1 MSLDTKYRPRTYN
14 DVLGQRGAVKTL
26 KGIVT
31 EGAGWKQSYL
41 FAGPFGSGKTTL
53 GRILAR
59 ALLCESPQEGEPCDK
74 CSSCEGLLKGGSDA
88 FIEVDAATNSGKAD
102 VKKILEEIDYNA
114 FSGRRKLYLFDE
126 SHQLSKDALD
136 ALLKPMEDNRKGSEE
151 KRLVVI
157 FCTTE
162 PEKMRAT
169 VLSRCAPAFIIHHV
183 DSEEIAD
190 RLAWVCDEEGFEYER
205 EALVL
210 IADFTEGH
218 IRDALKAI
226 EGVSASNA
234 KKVTLE
240 AVRSYLH
247 VDRND
252 LICKLLVSSGAEM
265 LSISDEVLA
274 NTPTGVA
281 FERLLS
287 ATMYAISLGMGAGAP
302 PPYWNR
308 DILSRAWEEKG
319 TRLIELAEALSSK
332 PKRATEAL
340 FKCELLKWSKEAP
353 LIERKV
359 TAPIEKNVETEVTE
373 KRTQRSGTQE
383 TAPSDKQASGNKKEV
398 SLMMFAGWVKKIRK
412 SNALEGVAVD
422 EKSNNMGGDAD
433 IAQGGGRG

>member
-1 MSLDTKYRPRTYN
+1 MSLDTKYRPKKYS

-31 EGAGWKQSYL
+31 EGAGWRQSYL

-59 ALLCESPQEGEPCDK
+59 ALLCEAPIEGEPCDQ
-74 CSSCEGLLKGGSDA
+74 CTSCEGMLSGESDA

-136 ALLKPMEDNRKGSEE
+136 ALLKPMEDNRKGTEE

-157 FCTTE
+157 FATTE
-162 PEKMRAT
+162 PEKMKAT

-190 RLAWVCDEEGFEYER
+190 RLAWVCDEEGFSYER

-226 EGVSASNA
+226 EGVASSNS
-234 KKVTLE
+234 KNVSLE

-252 LICKLLVSSGAEM
+252 QICQLLVSEGAET
-265 LSISDEVLA
+265 LRLCDEVLA
-274 NTPTGVA
+274 STPVGVA
-281 FERLLS
+281 FDRLLS
-287 ATMYAISLGMGAGAP
+287 ATMFSISLGMGAGEP

-308 DILSRAWEEKG
+308 QVLLDAWSKRG
-319 TRLIELAEALSSK
+319 ASLVSLAEAISSK
-332 PKRATEAL
+332 PRRSTEAL
-340 FKCELLKWSKEAP
+340 FKCELLKWAGHGLAVPQVVAP
-353 LIERKV
+353 LNLPLPPPVQTENHVSSSVIE
-359 TAPIEKNVETEVTE
+359 
-373 KRTQRSGTQE
+373 
-383 TAPSDKQASGNKKEV
+383 DKQKPNKESIGKKSEV
-398 SLMMFAGWVKKIRK
+398 SLMLFSSWVKEIREEISK
-412 SNALEGVAVD
+412 ELNFENKTTNLGSYD
-422 EKSNNMGGDAD
+422 DYP
-433 IAQGGGRG
+433 QG